1 MKLTTLYRTTLG
13 FISLAIF
20 SHTAYSAVSMD
31 RTRIIFNGGQKSISL
46 NISNNN
52 NQLPYLAQGWLENT
66 DGQKIQS
73 PLVVL
78 PPVQRLEPGKSSQV
92 KIEALPAINTLPQDR
107 ESLFYFNLREIPPK
121 TNKPNS
127 LQIALQTRVKLFYRP
142 KAIIPEQNSTPWQE
156 KLTLDKQGER
166 FVVKNPTPYYMA
178 IVNVK
183 NNGKNIVLSNKVMK
197 DVSQIKPFSD
207 VNLGKKVN
215 GNISV
220 DAINDWGGVQS
231 YEIH

>member
-1 MKLTTLYRTTLG
+1 T
-13 FISLAIF
+13 
-20 SHTAYSAVSMD
+20 
-31 RTRIIFNGGQKSISL
+31 
-46 NISNNN
+46 
-52 NQLPYLAQGWLENT
+52 WL
-66 DGQKIQS
+66 
-73 PLVVL
+73 
-78 PPVQRLEPGKSSQV
+78 
-92 KIEALPAINTLPQDR
+92 
-107 ESLFYFNLREIPPK
+107 
-121 TNKPNS
+121 
-127 LQIALQTRVKLFYRP
+127 
-142 KAIIPEQNSTPWQE
+142 
-156 KLTLDKQGER
+156 
-166 FVVKNPTPYYMA
+166 KNPTPYYMA